1 MRTSLS
7 TDYTI
12 VFPLSVQNEISRT
25 VYSSSMTQG
34 RASCDDINRAL
45 KLFELTFARSN
56 ISKADLYLSLFWGYF
71 VPFMVLRFFS
81 SMFRDIELIWAW
93 FFIYC
98 LIRFGHMLYDRN
110 QQMKRARTDCELV
123 IKTIQPGYLKRGL
136 RWHLPEDSMD
146 RIELIKEYCSNQ
158 KPRDPAG
165 ISGSNNVAK
174 PQYQPSQSVPQE
186 VKTTISYPPI
196 YTVGLSSK

>member
-12 VFPLSVQNEISRT
+12 VFPLNGGKEFSRA

-34 RASCDDINRAL
+34 RASSDDIDRAL
-45 KLFELTFARSN
+45 KLFELIFARSN
-56 ISKADLYLSLFWGYF
+56 ISKVDLYLSLFWGYF
-71 VPFMVLRFFS
+71 VPYVVLSFFS
-81 SMFRDIELIWAW
+81 SMISERELIWTW

-98 LIRFGHMLYDRN
+98 LIRTGYMFYDRN
-110 QQMKRARTDCELV
+110 QQTKRARTDCELI

-146 RIELIKEYCSNQ
+146 RIELIKEYCNNG
-158 KPRDPAG
+158 KVRDPAG
-165 ISGSNNVAK
+165 ISGSNNVVK

-186 VKTTISYPPI
+186 VKTTMSYPPI

>member
-56 ISKADLYLSLFWGYF
+56 ISKVDLYLSLFWGYF
-71 VPFMVLRFFS
+71 VPYVVLSFFS
-81 SMFRDIELIWAW
+81 SMISERELIWTW

-98 LIRFGHMLYDRN
+98 LTGNNPRKGIYVHGDQVCSTN
-110 QQMKRARTDCELV
+110 QN
-123 IKTIQPGYLKRGL
+123 
-136 RWHLPEDSMD
+136 S
-146 RIELIKEYCSNQ
+146 
-158 KPRDPAG
+158 
-165 ISGSNNVAK
+165 
-174 PQYQPSQSVPQE
+174 
-186 VKTTISYPPI
+186 
-196 YTVGLSSK
+196 